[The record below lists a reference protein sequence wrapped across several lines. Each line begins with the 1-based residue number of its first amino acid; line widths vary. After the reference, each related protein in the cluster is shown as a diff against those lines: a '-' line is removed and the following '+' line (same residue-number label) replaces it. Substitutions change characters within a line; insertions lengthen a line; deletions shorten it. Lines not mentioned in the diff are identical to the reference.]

1 MTLNRIASIAVL
13 ITVCNTGFADE
24 TSHQQAAAEL
34 LEVTHSDEI
43 AASLIDE
50 MKQLIDEIPQSDE
63 LNAEQSK
70 LLTDFKL
77 EMQTLI
83 TNTFGWSAMQED
95 YSKVYADAYTEEE
108 LKQLT
113 AFYKT
118 DLGQKLLEH
127 GNDVAEALDQIPQQR
142 IETLMPQMQQSAQA
156 IMLKIEALGTKDS
169 EATENKE

>member
-1 MTLNRIASIAVL
+1 MTLKRIASIAVL
-13 ITVCNTGFADE
+13 TIACGTGFADE
-24 TSHQQAAAEL
+24 ASHQQAAAEL
-34 LEVTHSDEI
+34 LKVTHSDEI

-83 TNTFGWSAMQED
+83 TNTFGWPVMLED

-169 EATENKE
+169 EATENTE

>member
-13 ITVCNTGFADE
+13 IIVCNTGFADE

-169 EATENKE
+169 EATENTE

>member
-1 MTLNRIASIAVL
+1 MTLNRIASIALL
-13 ITVCNTGFADE
+13 IIICSNGVADE

-34 LEVTHSDEI
+34 LKVTHSDEI
-43 AASLIDE
+43 ATSLIVE
-50 MKQLIDEIPQSDE
+50 MKQLIDEIPHGDE

-83 TNTFGWSAMQED
+83 TDTFGWPAMQGD
-95 YSKVYADAYTEEE
+95 YTKVYADAYTEAE

-113 AFYKT
+113 EFYKT

-127 GNDVAEALDQIPQQR
+127 GNDVAEALDLIPQER

-156 IMLKIEALGTKDS
+156 IMLKIEALSTKDS
-169 EATENKE
+169 EATENTE